1 VRYRQLGSSGLRC
14 SVVGLGANNFG
25 GRLDQRQTDAVV
37 HAALDAGVNLIDTAD
52 SYGNVGGS
60 EEAVGSAVAKRRDE
74 VVLATKF
81 GSDLHGAL
89 GPDLGARASRRYIR
103 QAVEASLRRLR
114 TDRID
119 LYQLHRPDRL
129 TPFEETLSTLDDLVR
144 EGKVLYVGSSNLSA
158 WEVVEAD
165 WLARE
170 RGTVR
175 FVSAQN
181 HLSLLHRQAESEL
194 LPACR
199 AHGVGVLPFFPLA
212 NGLLTGKWR
221 KGMPPPAGSRLAEA
235 WAQRLATEAAF
246 DAVEALGRFASAR
259 GLPMVTVAIGALLAK
274 PAVTSVIAGATSPE
288 QVLANVAAADW
299 EPSPEDLAEV
309 DRLTPAPAEV

>member
-1 VRYRQLGSSGLRC
+1 MHYRQLGSSGLRC

-60 EEAVGSAVAKRRDE
+60 EEAVGTAVAKRRDE
-74 VVLATKF
+74 VVIATKF
-81 GSDLHGAL
+81 GSDLRGAL

-103 QAVEASLRRLR
+103 RAVEASLRRLR
-114 TDRID
+114 TDWID
-119 LYQLHRPDRL
+119 LYQLHRPDGL
-129 TPFEETLSTLDDLVR
+129 TPLDETLSALDDLVH
-144 EGKVLYVGSSNLSA
+144 EGKVRYIGSSNLAA
-158 WEVVEAD
+158 WQVVDAD

-181 HLSLLHRQAESEL
+181 HFSLLARQAEAEL
-194 LPACR
+194 LPACA

-221 KGMPPPAGSRLAEA
+221 KGSPAPAGSRLAET
-235 WAQRLATEAAF
+235 WAQRLATEQAF
-246 DAVEALGRFASAR
+246 DVVEALAGFAESR
-259 GLPMVTVAIGALLAK
+259 GVPLVTIAIGALLAK

-299 EPSPEDLAEV
+299 EPTAEDLAEI
-309 DRLTPAPAEV
+309 DRLTPTPTEV

>member
-1 VRYRQLGSSGLRC
+1 MHYRQLGSSGLRC

-60 EEAVGSAVAKRRDE
+60 EEAVGTAVAKRRDE
-74 VVLATKF
+74 VVIATKF
-81 GSDLHGAL
+81 GSDLRGAL

-103 QAVEASLRRLR
+103 RAVEASLRRLR
-114 TDRID
+114 TDWID
-119 LYQLHRPDRL
+119 LYQLHRPDGL
-129 TPFEETLSTLDDLVR
+129 TPLDETLSALDDLVH
-144 EGKVLYVGSSNLSA
+144 EGKVRYIGSSNLAA
-158 WEVVEAD
+158 WQVVDAD

-181 HLSLLHRQAESEL
+181 HFSLLARQAEAEL
-194 LPACR
+194 LPACA

-221 KGMPPPAGSRLAEA
+221 KGSPPPAGSRLAET
-235 WAQRLATEAAF
+235 WAQRLATEQAF
-246 DAVEALGRFASAR
+246 DVVEALAGFAESR
-259 GLPMVTVAIGALLAK
+259 GVPLVTVAIGALLAK

-299 EPSPEDLAEV
+299 EPTAEDLAEI
-309 DRLTPAPAEV
+309 DRLTPTPTEV

>member
-1 VRYRQLGSSGLRC
+1 MHYRQLGSSGLRC

-60 EEAVGSAVAKRRDE
+60 EEAVGTAVAKRRDE
-74 VVLATKF
+74 VVIATKF
-81 GSDLHGAL
+81 GSDLRGAL

-103 QAVEASLRRLR
+103 RAVEASLRRLR
-114 TDRID
+114 TDWID
-119 LYQLHRPDRL
+119 LYQLHRPDGL
-129 TPFEETLSTLDDLVR
+129 TPLDETLSALDDLVH
-144 EGKVLYVGSSNLSA
+144 EGKVRYIGSSNLAA
-158 WEVVEAD
+158 WQVIDAD

-181 HLSLLHRQAESEL
+181 HFSLLARQAEAEL
-194 LPACR
+194 LPACA

-221 KGMPPPAGSRLAEA
+221 KGSPAPAGSRLAET
-235 WAQRLATEAAF
+235 WAQRLATEQAF
-246 DAVEALGRFASAR
+246 DVVEALAGFAESR
-259 GLPMVTVAIGALLAK
+259 GVPLVTIAIGALLAK

-299 EPSPEDLAEV
+299 EPTAEDLAEI
-309 DRLTPAPAEV
+309 DRLTPTPTEV

>member
-1 VRYRQLGSSGLRC
+1 MHYRQLGSSGLRC

-60 EEAVGSAVAKRRDE
+60 EEAVGTAVAKRRDE
-74 VVLATKF
+74 VVIATKF
-81 GSDLHGAL
+81 GSDLRGAL

-103 QAVEASLRRLR
+103 RAVEASLRRLR
-114 TDRID
+114 TDWID
-119 LYQLHRPDRL
+119 LYQLHRPDGL
-129 TPFEETLSTLDDLVR
+129 TPLDETLSALDDLVH
-144 EGKVLYVGSSNLSA
+144 EGKVRYIGSSNLAA
-158 WEVVEAD
+158 WQVVDAD

-181 HLSLLHRQAESEL
+181 HFSLLARQAEAEL
-194 LPACR
+194 LPACA

-221 KGMPPPAGSRLAEA
+221 KGSPPPAGSRLAEA
-235 WAQRLATEAAF
+235 WAQRLATEQAF
-246 DAVEALGRFASAR
+246 DVVEALAGFAESR
-259 GLPMVTVAIGALLAK
+259 GVPLVTVAIGALLAK

-299 EPSPEDLAEV
+299 EPTAEDLAEI
-309 DRLTPAPAEV
+309 DRLTPTPTEV